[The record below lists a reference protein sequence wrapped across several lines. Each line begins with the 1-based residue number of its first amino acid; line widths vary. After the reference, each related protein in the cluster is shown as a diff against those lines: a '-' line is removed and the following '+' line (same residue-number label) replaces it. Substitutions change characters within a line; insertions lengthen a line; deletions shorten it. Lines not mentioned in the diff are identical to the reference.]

1 MTSPVLD
8 IAGLEATYRV
18 GGTERRALHGVDLQ
32 VAPREI
38 VGVVGESGCGKST
51 LASAI
56 LRLLPPGGRITRG
69 RITVDNQPVLEL
81 DTEQMRRI
89 RGPGAAMIFQDP
101 FTSLNPAFTVGYQ
114 LGLAC
119 SSHAS
124 DGASTSQLQADVVGA
139 LHRVGIP
146 DPERAAQAHP
156 HQLSGGQRQRVM
168 IAMALLLRPRLL
180 IADEPTS
187 ALDVTL
193 EAQILR
199 LLRELRD
206 EHGTAILFVS
216 HDLGSVAQLCDRV
229 TIMYAGRVV
238 ESNGVGSL
246 YATPAHPYTRALL
259 AAAPTWRR
267 DGDELATIPGRPPSL
282 TAPPPGCAFAPRCR
296 DARQVCEAGEPSLV
310 PAAGG
315 TARCLIHDPASAYH
329 RSSEASAR
337 EVPR

>member
-1 MTSPVLD
+1 MTGAALD
-8 IAGLEATYRV
+8 IAGLEVTYRV
-18 GGTERRALHGVDLQ
+18 AGTERRALHGVDLQ
-32 VAPREI
+32 VEPGEI

-56 LRLLPPGGRITRG
+56 LRLLPPGGRIAGG
-69 RITVDNQPVLEL
+69 RITVGDNPVLEL
-81 DTEQMRRI
+81 DREQLRRI

-101 FTSLNPAFTVGYQ
+101 FTSLNPAFTIGYQ
-114 LGLAC
+114 LGLAQR
-119 SSHAS
+119 SHAG
-124 DGASTSQLQADVVGA
+124 DGASTSQLQADVVDA
-139 LHRVGIP
+139 LQRVGIP
-146 DPERAAQAHP
+146 DPERATRAHP

-229 TIMYAGRVV
+229 AIMYAGRVV

-246 YATPAHPYTRALL
+246 YAAPAHPYTRALL

-267 DGDELATIPGRPPSL
+267 DDDELATIPGRPPSL

-296 DARQVCEAGEPSLV
+296 EARQVCEEGEPSLV

-315 TARCLIHDPASAYH
+315 TARCLIHDPDSAYH
-329 RSSEASAR
+329 QSSEASAR
-337 EVPR
+337 EVLR